1 MGSEM
6 CIRDRSD
13 SIADKGM
20 YLEEIDV
27 NQDIATT
34 GESIAKKGANQAEKE
49 VQAEVNTKRKIS
61 KPSYLKHYV

>member
-1 MGSEM
+1 
-6 CIRDRSD
+6 
-13 SIADKGM
+13 M

-49 VQAEVNTKRKIS
+49 VQATVNTKK
-61 KPSYLKHYV
+61 KNLEACLP